1 MKTRQFVN
9 YNRAKILNVQ
19 LAKKREGRE
28 CIGNTICNAF
38 TILPFPANF
47 LYLRWRSLVR
57 LI

>member
-1 MKTRQFVN
+1 MKTRRFAN
-9 YNRAKILNVQ
+9 YCKNIERSAGKR
-19 LAKKREGRE
+19 REGRE
-28 CIGNTICNAF
+28 CIGNAICNAF